1 MLNKILNF
9 FFRRGRGDKVNNITS
24 SSFENGFGIYDKRA
38 QVDEWINIYEG
49 NPSWLNNKIKKSLNI
64 GALVAS
70 DLARLSTIE
79 FESSVSGKGVEDVDL
94 WYQSLVDNMRRIM
107 EFTIV
112 QGGLALKPYIEK
124 ENDFIYTEV
133 IPGDEFVP
141 LKFDGAGNVTSAV
154 FIYKTTQGKD
164 KFTRLEFQGFN
175 EDKRYVVTNRAF
187 RSKGGKEYGQE
198 VDLSLINEWA
208 HLESEATFDVDRP
221 LFIYLTTPYA
231 NNKDIKSPLGVSV
244 FTKIGNLLEDAD
256 KQWANIEMEYEYK
269 KVRLMLSSSMV
280 PFMGNMSE
288 MSPDIDDIS
297 DMFLLLEDAESRADV
312 FSPEIRDRSMFARLE
327 EIKRMIEFSAGLAYG
342 SLSKVDNVE
351 KTAEEIR
358 SGKERSYNTVR
369 DMQKSLKKALSD
381 LIEVLVIMGQEAGL
395 VGEVDYESTF
405 YFDDSIV
412 IDEMSDITLMYQEV
426 KDGVLKPEYYISRR
440 YGITMDE
447 ARKRMGKLF
456 SDEPEVRN
464 EKIEEKEDI
473 IDNNDS
479 NVDNNDKNDED

>member
-9 FFRRGRGDKVNNITS
+9 FFRRGRGKKVDNITS

-38 QVDEWINIYEG
+38 QVNEWINIYEG
-49 NPSWLNNKIKKSLNI
+49 NPSWLNNKVKKSLNI

-70 DLARLSTIE
+70 DLARLATIE
-79 FESSVSGKGVEDVDL
+79 FESSVSGEGVEDVNL
-94 WYQSLVDNMRRIM
+94 WYQTVVDNMRRIM

-112 QGGLALKPYIEK
+112 QGGLALKPYIE
-124 ENDFIYTEV
+124 NDFIYTEI

-154 FIYKTTQGKD
+154 FIYKTTQGRD
-164 KFTRLEFQGFN
+164 KFTRLEFHGFDDDN
-175 EDKRYVVTNRAF
+175 RYVVTNKAF
-187 RSKGGKEYGQE
+187 RSRGGKEYGQE
-198 VDLSLINEWA
+198 VDLTLIDEWA
-208 HLESEATFDVDRP
+208 HLESEAILDVNRP
-221 LFIYLTTPYA
+221 LFVYLTTPYA

-244 FTKIGNLLEDAD
+244 FTKIGHLLEDAD
-256 KQWANIEMEYEYK
+256 RQWANIDMEYEKK
-269 KVRLMLSSSMV
+269 KVRIMLSNNMV
-280 PFMGNMSE
+280 PFMGDMSE
-288 MSPDIDDIS
+288 MSDDIDDIK
-297 DMFLLLEDAESRADV
+297 DLFILFENEESRIDV
-312 FSPEIRDRSMFARLE
+312 FSPEIRDESMFARLE

-358 SGKERSYNTVR
+358 SGKERSFNTVR
-369 DMQKSLKKALSD
+369 DMQKSLKKALSE
-381 LIEVLVIMGQEAGL
+381 LVEVLVIMGQEAGL
-395 VGEVDYESTF
+395 VGEVDYETTF

-456 SDEPEVRN
+456 SDEPEFRN

-479 NVDNNDKNDED
+479 NIDNNDKNDED

>member
-9 FFRRGRGDKVNNITS
+9 FFRRGRGEKVDNITS

-38 QVDEWINIYEG
+38 QVNEWINIYEG
-49 NPSWLNNKIKKSLNI
+49 NPSWLNDKVKKSLNI

-70 DLARLSTIE
+70 DLARLATIE
-79 FESSVSGKGVEDVDL
+79 FESSVSGKGVEDVNL
-94 WYQSLVDNMRRIM
+94 WYQTVVDNMRRIM

-112 QGGLALKPYIEK
+112 QGGLVLKPYI

-154 FIYKTTQGKD
+154 FIYKTTQGRD
-164 KFTRLEFQGFN
+164 KFTRLEFHRFDDDN
-175 EDKRYVVTNRAF
+175 RYVVSNKAF
-187 RSKGGKEYGQE
+187 RSRGGKEYGQE
-198 VDLSLINEWA
+198 VDLTLIDEWA
-208 HLESEATFDVDRP
+208 HLESEAILDVNRP
-221 LFIYLTTPYA
+221 LFVYLTTPYA

-244 FTKIGNLLEDAD
+244 FTKIGHLLEDAD
-256 KQWANIEMEYEYK
+256 RQWANIDMEYEKK
-269 KVRLMLSSSMV
+269 KVRIMLSNNMV
-280 PFMGNMSE
+280 PFMGDMSE
-288 MSPDIDDIS
+288 MSDDIDDIKEL
-297 DMFLLLEDAESRADV
+297 FILFENEESRIDV

-358 SGKERSYNTVR
+358 SGKERSFNTVR
-369 DMQKSLKKALSD
+369 DMQKSLKKALSE
-381 LIEVLVIMGQEAGL
+381 LVEVLIIMGQEAGL
-395 VGEVDYESTF
+395 VGEVDYETTF

-479 NVDNNDKNDED
+479 NIDNDDRNDED